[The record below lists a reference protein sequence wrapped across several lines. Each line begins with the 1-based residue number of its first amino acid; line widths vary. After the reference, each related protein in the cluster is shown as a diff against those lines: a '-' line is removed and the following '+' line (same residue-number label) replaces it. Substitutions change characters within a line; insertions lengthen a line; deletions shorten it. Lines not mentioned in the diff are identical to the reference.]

1 VVLLTDQPLGSI
13 LPTSLGQVLVVSDST
28 LDGGK
33 VDCRM
38 RVDSSSQTGSFP
50 SQTGSHICRG
60 ESCTCCLR
68 SRTVLEEVRVSAEED
83 KARADEGGKVNWE
96 REWTRFCIMITE
108 DLSWRNKSV
117 VRE

>member
-1 VVLLTDQPLGSI
+1 
-13 LPTSLGQVLVVSDST
+13 
-28 LDGGK
+28 
-33 VDCRM
+33 M
-38 RVDSSSQTGSFP
+38 
-50 SQTGSHICRG
+50 
-60 ESCTCCLR
+60 
-68 SRTVLEEVRVSAEED
+68 LEEVRVSAGED